1 MANFA
6 FTMFRNIDM
15 SDLGHYINFNTM
27 YNSVVTLFYFVTGEN
42 YVDVMVE
49 VRKAVP
55 DGCPEWIW
63 HFACVI
69 YFTTFILVMN
79 FLVLNMFIMVVVDS
93 YELVSN
99 TAYGMTQVSHGV
111 GVAPGGCRLTF

>member
-1 MANFA
+1 
-6 FTMFRNIDM
+6 
-15 SDLGHYINFNTM
+15 
-27 YNSVVTLFYFVTGEN
+27 
-42 YVDVMVE
+42 MVE

-55 DGCPEWIW
+55 DDCPEWLW

-69 YFTTFILVMN
+69 YFTSFILVMN

-99 TAYGMTQVSHGV
+99 NAYGMTQVSHTSLV
-111 GVAPGGCRLTF
+111 